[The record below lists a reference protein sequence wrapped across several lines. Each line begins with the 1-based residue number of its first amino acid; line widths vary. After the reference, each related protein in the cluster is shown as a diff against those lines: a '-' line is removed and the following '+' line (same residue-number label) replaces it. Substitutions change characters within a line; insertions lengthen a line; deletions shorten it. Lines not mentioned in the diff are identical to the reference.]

1 MDNRINQDIDVVVDA
16 ISAAAREVEDVVS
29 NHNKRQCSRHSSF
42 RYGHSDPSLECA
54 NCLESMCMVKTCL
67 DCGKEV

>member
-1 MDNRINQDIDVVVDA
+1 MDNRINQDIDIVVDA
-16 ISAAAREVEDVVS
+16 ISAAAREVENVVS
-29 NHNKRQCSRHSSF
+29 NHNKQQCKHSSF
-42 RYGHSDPSLECA
+42 RYGHSDSSLECA